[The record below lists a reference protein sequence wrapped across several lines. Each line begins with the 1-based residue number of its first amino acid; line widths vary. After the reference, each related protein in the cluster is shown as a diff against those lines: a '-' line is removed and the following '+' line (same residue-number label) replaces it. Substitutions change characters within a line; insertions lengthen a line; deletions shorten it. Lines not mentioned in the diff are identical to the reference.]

1 MIGVIR
7 AFRSEW
13 LKLLRPSLILGGA
26 GTMAGFAVLV
36 VVLRLS
42 RVGGAHIGPGTDLTA
57 PMVAASTGFASL
69 IVFTA
74 PFLGLVA
81 LAVCAV
87 AVGTEYGHGTLRNLL
102 VRQPARLHL
111 LTGKL
116 LALGSFVML
125 AVVVSYGVGLA
136 TALLLVPGHSISASA
151 WFTSAGVQSLFST
164 AGNLLLATLAWAA
177 IGAVLAI
184 VLRSA
189 AAAISVGLGYLLVG
203 ETLLSNVWS
212 GGNQWL
218 PRELLVA
225 LALGGTAEVAY
236 ARALVLIGLYVVVAI
251 GVAAILFRQRDVVV

>member
-13 LKLLRPSLILGGA
+13 VKLLRPSLILGGA
-26 GTMAGFAVLV
+26 GTMAGFAVLA

-42 RVGGAHIGPGTDLTA
+42 RVGGTHIGPGTDLTA
-57 PMVAASTGFASL
+57 PMVAASTGFAPL
-69 IVFTA
+69 IVYTA

-81 LAVCAV
+81 LAVCAL
-87 AVGTEYGHGTLRNLL
+87 AVGTEYGNGTLRNLL
-102 VRQPARLHL
+102 VRQPARLRL
-111 LTGKL
+111 LSGKL
-116 LALGSFVML
+116 LALGSFVTL
-125 AVVVSYGVGLA
+125 AVVMSYGVGLA
-136 TALLLVPGHSISASA
+136 AALLLVPGHGISASA
-151 WFTSAGVQSLFST
+151 WFTSAGVQSLLSS
-164 AGNLLLATLAWAA
+164 AGNLLLATLAWGA

-225 LALGGTAEVAY
+225 LALGGTPEVAY
-236 ARALVLIGLYVVVAI
+236 ARALVLSGLYVVVAI
-251 GVAAILFRQRDVVV
+251 GVAAILFRQRDVAV

>member
-1 MIGVIR
+1 M
-7 AFRSEW
+7 
-13 LKLLRPSLILGGA
+13 ILGGA
-26 GTMAGFAVLV
+26 GSMAGFAILA

-57 PMVAASTGFASL
+57 PMVAASKGFASL

-81 LAVCAV
+81 LAICAV
-87 AVGTEYGHGTLRNLL
+87 AVGTEYGNGTLRNLL
-102 VRQPARLHL
+102 VRQPARLRL

-116 LALGSFVML
+116 LALGTFVAF
-125 AVVVSYGVGLA
+125 AVAVSYGVGLA
-136 TALLLVPGHSISASA
+136 TALLLVPGHGISTSA
-151 WFTSAGVQSLFST
+151 WFTAEGVRSLLST

-184 VLRSA
+184 VFRSA

-203 ETLLSNVWS
+203 ETLLTSVWS

-218 PRELLVA
+218 PRALLVA
-225 LALGGTAEVAY
+225 LGLGGTPEVAY
-236 ARALVLIGLYVVVAI
+236 ARALVLIGIYVVVALS
-251 GVAAILFRQRDVVV
+251 VAAILFKRRDVAA

>member
-1 MIGVIR
+1 MIR

-13 LKLLRPSLILGGA
+13 LKLLRTGMILGSA
-26 GTMAGFAVLV
+26 GSMAGFAILA

-42 RVGGAHIGPGTDLTA
+42 RVGGAHLGPGTDLTA
-57 PMVAASTGFASL
+57 AMVEASKGFASL

-87 AVGTEYGHGTLRNLL
+87 AVGTEYGNGTLRNLL
-102 VRQPARLHL
+102 VRQPARLRL

-116 LALGSFVML
+116 LALGSFVTL

-136 TALLLVPGHSISASA
+136 TALLLVPGHGISTAA
-151 WFTSAGVQSLFST
+151 WFTSAGVQSLLST

-225 LALGGTAEVAY
+225 LGLGGTPEIAY
-236 ARALVLIGLYVVVAI
+236 ARALVLIGLYVVVAV
-251 GVAAILFRQRDVVV
+251 GVAAVLFRQRDVAA

>member
-1 MIGVIR
+1 MR
-7 AFRSEW
+7 TWA
-13 LKLLRPSLILGGA
+13 
-26 GTMAGFAVLV
+26 
-36 VVLRLS
+36 
-42 RVGGAHIGPGTDLTA
+42 GTDLTA
-57 PMVAASTGFASL
+57 PMVAASTGFARR

-87 AVGTEYGHGTLRNLL
+87 AVGTEYSHGTLRNLL
-102 VRQPARLHL
+102 VRQPARLRL

-116 LALGSFVML
+116 LALGTFVMM
-125 AVVVSYGVGLA
+125 AVVASYGVGLA
-136 TALLLVPGHSISASA
+136 TALLLVPGHGISASA
-151 WFTSAGVQSLFST
+151 WFTSAGVQSLLST
-164 AGNLLLATLAWAA
+164 AGDLLLATLAWAA

-184 VLRSA
+184 VFRSA

-225 LALGGTAEVAY
+225 LALGGTPEVAY
-236 ARALVLIGLYVVVAI
+236 ARALVLIGLYLVMAL
-251 GVAAILFRQRDVVV
+251 GVAAALFRQRDVAA

>member
-1 MIGVIR
+1 MIR

-13 LKLLRPSLILGGA
+13 LKMLRPGMILGGA
-26 GTMAGFAVLV
+26 GTMTGFAILA

-42 RVGGAHIGPGTDLTA
+42 RVGGAHLGPGTDLTA
-57 PMVAASTGFASL
+57 PMVAASNGFALL

-87 AVGTEYGHGTLRNLL
+87 AVGTEYGSGTLRNLL
-102 VRQPARLHL
+102 VRQPARMRL

-116 LALGSFVML
+116 LALGSFVTV

-136 TALLLVPGHSISASA
+136 AALLLVPGHGISASA
-151 WFTSAGVQSLFST
+151 WFTSAGVQSLLST

-177 IGAVLAI
+177 IGAVLAN

-189 AAAISVGLGYLLVG
+189 AAAIAVGLGYLLVG
-203 ETLLSNVWS
+203 ETLLSTVWA

-218 PRELLVA
+218 PRALLVA
-225 LALGGTAEVAY
+225 LALGGNADVAY
-236 ARALVLIGLYVVVAI
+236 ARALLLVGLYVVVAM
-251 GVAAILFRQRDVVV
+251 GVAAALFRQRDVAA